1 MNCTRDLNEINNDSW
16 GDNVNQKLRFNC
28 SIDNERAIQLR
39 LPVGEGFESSN
50 GTSVGGGNRYIYQ
63 IESNQSSSRDQF
75 NQSNSTKPPI
85 TNHTDIVTTSTTSIN
100 WCPLLLSRSLLG
112 TIFDIYLSI
121 FQIRFLFVSRN
132 ISRTSCIVSSG
143 RSVMPLKVNEHEHVR
158 NTLFASKL

>member
-1 MNCTRDLNEINNDSW
+1 MIFIISGNFYYSFIDATRDVCRFYPSVDFFLFFENP
-16 GDNVNQKLRFNC
+16 KLRFNC

-100 WCPLLLSRSLLG
+100 
-112 TIFDIYLSI
+112 
-121 FQIRFLFVSRN
+121 
-132 ISRTSCIVSSG
+132 
-143 RSVMPLKVNEHEHVR
+143 
-158 NTLFASKL
+158 

>member
-1 MNCTRDLNEINNDSW
+1 MSTQYQMIQSYVVPPIFLFFENR
-16 GDNVNQKLRFNC
+16 KLRFNC

-100 WCPLLLSRSLLG
+100 WCPLLLRRSLLA
-112 TIFDIYLSI
+112 TIFFIFIYQFWKLFFYLFI
-121 FQIRFLFVSRN
+121 FSNLETF
-132 ISRTSCIVSSG
+132 
-143 RSVMPLKVNEHEHVR
+143 PEH
-158 NTLFASKL
+158 LA

>member
-1 MNCTRDLNEINNDSW
+1 MIFIISGNFYYSFIDATRDVCRFYPSVDFFLFFENP
-16 GDNVNQKLRFNC
+16 KLRFNC

-100 WCPLLLSRSLLG
+100 WCPLLLRRSLIA
-112 TIFDIYLSI
+112 TIFWYLFINFGNCFFYLFI
-121 FQIRFLFVSRN
+121 FSNLETF
-132 ISRTSCIVSSG
+132 
-143 RSVMPLKVNEHEHVR
+143 PEH
-158 NTLFASKL
+158 LA